1 MSTSHPQAGDGIV
14 EIATDKKHVVRGR
27 LFKGLVRGTPTSD
40 DMDIIGVFIVENG
53 VERDLLNG
61 TYRLQ
66 RWYEIIRPT
75 GIGRTGWFGVGLIG
89 ACILG
94 LCITGIVTWNS
105 GGWVGVAMAALV
117 LLWMY
122 IGTRGNFTGR
132 IR

>member
-14 EIATDKKHVVRGR
+14 DLDGYHWVVDGIATWSDTGAFRGILYTNESGER
-27 LFKGLVRGTPTSD
+27 VMLERG
-40 DMDIIGVFIVENG
+40 E
-53 VERDLLNG
+53 
-61 TYRLQ
+61 YRRETFGEFLT
-66 RWYEIIRPT
+66 RST
-75 GIGRTGWFGVGLIG
+75 GIGRTGWFGVALIG

-94 LCITGIVTWNS
+94 LCITGIVTWRS